1 MDIKEAIESVRLSE
15 PEKPV
20 ETKPMTNRYVVPED
34 SNCIIEIDSVCKK
47 VNEFITSSFD
57 RLERVEAAEEKS
69 KILGLCVE
77 ALQLLDRYKNIRLN
91 VELSR
96 RIKFS
101 IAPDITAEEK

>member
-1 MDIKEAIESVRLSE
+1 MDIKEAIESVKLSE
-15 PEKPV
+15 PVKPV
-20 ETKPMTNRYVVPED
+20 ENKSMPNRYVVPED
-34 SNCIIEIDSVCKK
+34 SKCIAEIDSVCQK

-57 RLERVEAAEEKS
+57 CLEKVEAPEEKS

-101 IAPDITAEEK
+101 IAPDVAVGEK